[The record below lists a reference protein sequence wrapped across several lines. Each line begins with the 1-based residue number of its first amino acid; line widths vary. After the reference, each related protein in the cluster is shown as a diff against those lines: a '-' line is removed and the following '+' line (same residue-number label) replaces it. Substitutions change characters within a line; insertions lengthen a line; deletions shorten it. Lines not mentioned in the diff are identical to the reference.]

1 MADTYLNKSGLTYYH
16 LKIVGLINTLL
27 ANKINISAIAN
38 DLTTTTTGSVLDA
51 TQGKALKDLVDGL
64 TVAAVKN
71 ITRSGTTFTVTRVDD
86 TTFTFDQQDTTY
98 SAVTASSDG
107 LMTSTMY
114 SDAISPLATAVTQ
127 AEVNALFT

>member
-1 MADTYLNKSGLTYYH
+1 MADAYLNKSGLTYYH
-16 LKIVGLINTLL
+16 SKIVGLINTML
-27 ANKINISAIAN
+27 ANKIDVSAIAN
-38 DLTTTTTGSVLDA
+38 NLTTTTTGSVLDA

-64 TVAAVKN
+64 YASDIKS

-98 SAVTASSDG
+98 SAVTDSSDG

-114 SDAISPLATAVTQ
+114 SDAVLPLGTAITQ
-127 AEVNALFT
+127 TEVNALFT